1 VVSKDKRWYVINGLS
16 AGNHVV
22 ADKTATCTSSPAH
35 YSVTVPPDAEGKNFS
50 FNFRSDSPRLPFL
63 SLLLSKKTIFWD
75 DLSEDPTICYFDC
88 AFASDFGWRSS
99 LNSKWEWGQP
109 TCGSLTGGH
118 TGPNAISYNSD
129 GYYNSDIVFPVSLR
143 SPIID
148 CSAYENVTLEFWRWL
163 EVEPNSYDQA
173 RIEISNGDGMWY
185 TIWSNP
191 NTTIWD
197 AEWTRQVIDISAWAA
212 GEPTVTIRWVMG
224 PTDGII
230 QYCGWN
236 IDDIRIT
243 GQ

>member
-1 VVSKDKRWYVINGLS
+1 MK
-16 AGNHVV
+16 
-22 ADKTATCTSSPAH
+22 
-35 YSVTVPPDAEGKNFS
+35 
-50 FNFRSDSPRLPFL
+50 
-63 SLLLSKKTIFWD
+63 SKKTIFWD

-99 LNSKWEWGQP
+99 WFSKWEWGQP

-129 GYYNSDIVFPVSLR
+129 GYYDSNMFPVSLL

-163 EVEPNSYDQA
+163 EVEQNLFDNA
-173 RIEISNGDGMWY
+173 KVEVSNGDGIWH
-185 TIWSNP
+185 TVWSNP
-191 NTTIWD
+191 NSTILD
-197 AEWTRQVIDISAWAA
+197 TEWTKEVIDISAWA
-212 GEPTVTIRWVMG
+212 GKQSFVTIRWVMG
-224 PTDGII
+224 ATDSDVE
-230 QYCGWN
+230 YCGWN